1 MKIVVDLLACQTQ
14 SRFRGIGRY
23 THSLV
28 TEMAKAKQSHK
39 FFVLANTAYSDSF
52 MSLRQE
58 FTRLLPAGSFLP
70 YEHFNLDPS
79 LGETDPNFEI
89 ASTLVRH
96 AYEVIDPDI
105 VLYPSIFEG
114 WGEKGIVPL
123 PKDGFPSSLKS
134 VILYDFVPF
143 IFADRFLEPDP
154 YFKQYYLRRF
164 NALKEFDLILAIS
177 ESTRQDAIKYLGISP
192 DKVVNI
198 SAAASSIFQKQQFN
212 YDENEILLKRFG
224 IIKPFVFYTG
234 NVEFHKNMDMALKA
248 YAQLPCEIRA
258 NHQFVLTHTGEES
271 AFRKK
276 LDTFGLANHEII
288 TTGHVSDQELV
299 TLYNTCKLYIF
310 PSLYEG
316 FGLPVLEAMACGAPV
331 IASNNSSI
339 PEVMGREDAMF
350 NASNQQSISELL
362 HKSLTDDDFR
372 LNLSTYGLERVKLFS
387 WEKSA
392 QKAWDAFNRINPKR

>member
-1 MKIVVDLLACQTQ
+1 MRVIADLLACQTQ

-28 TEMAKAKQSHK
+28 SELARAKQAHDLVV
-39 FFVLANTAYSDSF
+39 FANTAYNESF
-52 MSLRQE
+52 FSLRRE
-58 FTRLLPAGSFLP
+58 FISFLPSGSFLP

-79 LGETDPNFEI
+79 IGETDPNFEI

-123 PKDGFPSSLKS
+123 PKNGFPSSLKS
-134 VILYDFVPF
+134 VILYDFIPY

-164 NALKEFDLILAIS
+164 NALKEFDLFLAIS
-177 ESTRQDAIKYLGISP
+177 ESTRQDAIKFLGVSP
-192 DKVVNI
+192 DQVVNI
-198 SAAASSIFQKQQFN
+198 SAAASSVFQKQQN
-212 YDENEILLKRFG
+212 NQSEVEILFNRFG
-224 IIKPFVFYTG
+224 IKKPFIFYTG
-234 NVEFHKNMDMALKA
+234 NVEFHKNMDMALKG
-248 YAQLPCEIRA
+248 YAQLPQEIRA
-258 NHQFVLTHTGEES
+258 NHQFVITHTGEGS

-276 LDTFGLANHEII
+276 LTTFGLADHEIVSV
-288 TTGHVSDQELV
+288 GHVSDQELV
-299 TLYNTCKLYIF
+299 NLYNTCKLYIF

-331 IASNNSSI
+331 IAANNSSI

-350 NASNQQSISELL
+350 DASDQQSI
-362 HKSLTDDDFR
+362 
-372 LNLSTYGLERVKLFS
+372 
-387 WEKSA
+387 
-392 QKAWDAFNRINPKR
+392 